1 MPDVKDATEIIT
13 HPANVIANDTHSG
26 ESQVNGKKAV
36 AALRDQ
42 GAGKAE
48 ARELISEAVR
58 ELGGRVDSEVPVGGG
73 AGHGSRKAV
82 DLWFIPGDAVRNPY
96 KDEPADKEEPAA
108 D

>member
-1 MPDVKDATEIIT
+1 MPDAADATRIVT

-36 AALRDQ
+36 AALRDL

-82 DLWFIPGDAVRNPY
+82 DLWFIPADAVRNPY
-96 KDEPADKEEPAA
+96 KEEAGSA
-108 D
+108 ED

>member
-1 MPDVKDATEIIT
+1 MPEVKDATEIIT
-13 HPANVIANDTHSG
+13 HPANVIANDTHTD
-26 ESQVNGKKAV
+26 EAQVNGKKAV

-82 DLWFIPGDAVRNPY
+82 DLWFIPAEAVRNPY
-96 KDEPADKEEPAA
+96 KEEAESKDEAES
-108 D
+108 

>member
-1 MPDVKDATEIIT
+1 VASAEDAKRIVTD
-13 HPANVIANDTHSG
+13 PANAISNDTHSG
-26 ESQVNGKKAV
+26 ETQVNGKRAV
-36 AALRDQ
+36 AALRDL

-82 DLWFIPGDAVRNPY
+82 DLWFIPADAVRNPY
-96 KDEPADKEEPAA
+96 AESGE
-108 D
+108 

>member
-1 MPDVKDATEIIT
+1 MATAEDAKRIVTD
-13 HPANVIANDTHSG
+13 PNNAVGNDTHSS

-36 AALRDQ
+36 AALRKL

-58 ELGGRVDSEVPVGGG
+58 ELGGRVDSEVPTGGG

-82 DLWFIPGDAVRNPY
+82 NLWFIPLDAVRKPDYSSESN
-96 KDEPADKEEPAA
+96 D
-108 D
+108 